1 MGTVRREAPV
11 DEFSRRVAVVT
22 GAARGLGAAYARAL
36 AERGAAV
43 SLLDV
48 LADQAHGVAEEIV
61 SKGGRALAVE
71 TDVSDRNAF
80 GAAVDATIREFG
92 QVDILINNAGF
103 GTTDQTHGLP
113 WYEWPG
119 EAWDR
124 VVAVNM
130 RGCFFGAQAVAPHMM
145 ERGWGR
151 IINVSSATFW
161 SPVAEAVHYVAA
173 KGGVIGLTR
182 ALAKGLGNHGVTVN
196 TLVPGLTRTGQMD
209 GMYPPEVFE
218 QYARMRSIQ
227 RDAFPQDIV
236 GTALYLCSTAS
247 DFVTGQAFIVDGGH
261 IFD

>member
-1 MGTVRREAPV
+1 M
-11 DEFSRRVAVVT
+11 DEFSKRVAVVT

-43 SLLDV
+43 SVLDV
-48 LADQAHGVAEEIV
+48 LADQAECVAEDIV

-71 TDVSDRNAF
+71 TDVSDRDAF

-113 WYEWPG
+113 WYEWPA